1 MGYSRFGYAGKN
13 AGAPPTGILKFATG
27 CCLTTVLVFTLFL
40 TLIQQAAGAVPAAPS
55 QQSKKRYF
63 NGRLVAQAVRTDQ
76 PPLIDGRVDPCWL
89 KAPMQ
94 DGFTQRTP
102 YQGYKATW
110 DTRFYI
116 LYDEHNLY
124 LLFVMLDPQ
133 PDNIPARLVERDS
146 RFSPDDN
153 INFYLDTFNDHQR
166 AYFFSTNPLGVEQ
179 DGLISEN
186 GRRVDMSWDGVY
198 QVAARKMKYG
208 WVAEF
213 AIPFKILR
221 FDASRRYQ
229 VWGFNVWRMRKEQRE
244 VSFWSLVGQD
254 YSMFRLD
261 QGGVLIGLQGHLA
274 SGKHLDF
281 LPYAT
286 GTQQALLDGS
296 NELNNKVGFD
306 LRYGLT
312 SDLTMNLTVNPDFGQ
327 VEIDEEQ
334 INLDK
339 RFELILEE
347 KRPFFLENTN
357 LFRVP
362 ISTFY
367 SRRIGAQSDIKLG
380 LKITGKR
387 GPYSLG
393 LIQVATGDWRY
404 AGLGDPDR
412 DPPDELFNIIRVQRD
427 VLQNSNIGVL
437 LTDREQNIRGSD
449 YANNRSAGIDWN
461 IFLGRREVFQGQL
474 VYSANSGP
482 GGEGSAGTAVL
493 SHFDRLYTFY
503 LQGYYYEPEFEV
515 NGTGFF
521 PKLPHNGYREA
532 TAFVQIHPLINRR
545 VVRRWG
551 LSSLA
556 RIYKN
561 TRDRGTSYGDQ
572 SQLFIEFPDQSRVT
586 LSATFYQ
593 DVEFDLLE
601 RFNQIR
607 YNGRDL
613 SLEIQTDRGK
623 PLALRLR
630 LNDDSQYYFQTHTV
644 GFNRG
649 LEGELLFK
657 PISNGF
663 LRFGYQLRQFLDAS
677 RKLMPVEKVGQSNVR
692 LFTLRARYLLSRDL
706 FTRFFAQYTNAAES
720 VSFFVNNQNLPE
732 LKYSVFNR
740 LSANVL
746 LGWRYQPGS
755 TIYLA
760 YTQEWDDSDSSQF
773 RSRNRIFFLKFS
785 YLWSF

>member
-1 MGYSRFGYAGKN
+1 MGDCVFCSSPSEVNPPGSLAGGRFCRLVLFFLLAGLIFIPSAIGR
-13 AGAPPTGILKFATG
+13 AGPPDHS
-27 CCLTTVLVFTLFL
+27 
-40 TLIQQAAGAVPAAPS
+40 PAS
-55 QQSKKRYF
+55 GKKYF
-63 NGRLVAQAVRTDQ
+63 RGRLVARAVRTDH
-76 PPLIDGRVDPCWL
+76 PPVIDGRVDNCWL
-89 KAPMQ
+89 KAPVHS
-94 DGFTQRTP
+94 GFLQRTP

-116 LYDEHNLY
+116 LYDDHNLY
-124 LLFVMLDPQ
+124 LLFVMLDPEPEQ
-133 PDNIPARLVERDS
+133 IPARLVERDT

-179 DGLISEN
+179 DGLISDN

-221 FDASRRYQ
+221 FDAHRKYQ

-244 VSFWSLVGQD
+244 VSFWSLVSQD
-254 YSMFRLD
+254 YSTFRLD
-261 QGGVLIGLQGHLA
+261 QGGVLIGLEGRLA
-274 SGKHLDF
+274 AGKHLDF
-281 LPYAT
+281 LPYT
-286 GTQQALLDGS
+286 TSTQRSLAGGQDKLDG
-296 NELNNKVGFD
+296 KVGFD

-347 KRPFFLENTN
+347 KRPFFLENAN
-357 LFRVP
+357 LFKVP
-362 ISTFY
+362 IRTFY

-393 LIQVATGDWRY
+393 LVHVATGDWENL
-404 AGLGDPDR
+404 GLGDPNNDS
-412 DPPDELFNIIRVQRD
+412 PDELFNIVRVQRD
-427 VLQNSNIGVL
+427 VLNNSNIGIL
-437 LTDREQNIRGSD
+437 LTDREQNLTGND
-449 YANNRSAGIDWN
+449 YAYNRSAGIDWN
-461 IFLGRREVFQGQL
+461 IFLGRRELFQGHF

-482 GGEGSAGTAVL
+482 GGEGTAGTAVL

-503 LQGYYYEPEFEV
+503 LQGYYYDPQFEV

-521 PKLPHNGYREA
+521 PKLPDNGYREVSTFA
-532 TAFVQIHPLINRR
+532 EIHPLINRK

-556 RIYKN
+556 RVYKN
-561 TRDRGTSYGDQ
+561 TRDRGTSFGDQ
-572 SQLFIEFPDQSRVT
+572 SQIFVEFPDQSRLT
-586 LSATFYQ
+586 FTATFFQ

-601 RFNQIR
+601 RFDQIR
-607 YNGRDL
+607 YDGQDF
-613 SLEIQTDRGK
+613 SLELNTDTGK
-623 PLALRLR
+623 PLALRLK
-630 LNDDSQYYFQTHTV
+630 LNHDTQYYFQTHTV

-649 LEGELLFK
+649 VEGELLFK

-663 LRFGYQLRQFLDAS
+663 LRFGYQIRQFLDGD

-706 FTRFFAQYTNAAES
+706 FTRGFVQYTNAAES
-720 VSFFVNNQNLPE
+720 VDFFLNAQNQPE

-740 LSANVL
+740 LSANFL
-746 LGWRYQPGS
+746 LGWRYRPGS
-755 TIYLA
+755 TIYFA
-760 YTQEWDDSDSSQF
+760 YTQEWDDSLTPHLHSQ
-773 RSRNRIFFLKFS
+773 NRIFFVKFS
-785 YLWSF
+785 YLWGF